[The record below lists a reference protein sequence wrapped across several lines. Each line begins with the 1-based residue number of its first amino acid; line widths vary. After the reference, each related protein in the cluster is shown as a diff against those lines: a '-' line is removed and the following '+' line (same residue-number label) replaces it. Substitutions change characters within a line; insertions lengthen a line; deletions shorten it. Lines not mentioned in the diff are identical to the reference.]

1 MIKTNM
7 ESTPLLERRDEDDKS
22 KLGNLLKANVV
33 FLVFHLAVNIR
44 NPLQTQYVY
53 KRYYDEEF
61 DNTTSTFNQTSQCYV
76 NESDPGYLLQERV
89 QEKTSD
95 FQTILTAIGSSLAV
109 ISCMFLGA
117 YSDYL
122 GRRFLFIVPLIGES
136 IRYVSITI
144 VIYWNLDIRY
154 MYIGEVF
161 DGITGGFNGVILAS
175 YAYTADNTPPKNS
188 RTIGI
193 AVIDFTTY
201 LAAAASSASTGY
213 FIKETGFLYPSV
225 TTSSI
230 MLLSLLFVIVLL
242 PETIN
247 RQRKSQYPSP
257 VKAVKSVFGFYFS
270 RDFGPK
276 RGLFWLI
283 LASYFLSNFCVA
295 GVSVVQYL
303 FQLNLPFCWGPEL
316 IGYFNMGMYLGMQ
329 LLGIPVIKLLHLC
342 TSDPVIGIITAF
354 IQAGAY
360 VLIGLAT
367 TDFMLFSYVVP
378 NSVASPFLPTMRA
391 IMSRMAPP
399 EMQGSL
405 FAGIALVNIIS
416 NAIGMTALDEI
427 YNATVE
433 MLRGFAFFTC
443 AGFQLLSAVVI
454 MVFLCVSRRVEDTDA
469 STVVAINEDD
479 RKPDPIVSQD
489 KPISEPTT

>member
-1 MIKTNM
+1 MIQTNM
-7 ESTPLLERRDEDDKS
+7 ESTPLLERKDEGDKS

-44 NPLQTQYVY
+44 NPLVTQYVY
-53 KRYYDEEF
+53 QRYYDEEF
-61 DNTTSTFNQTSQCYV
+61 DNSTNTLNQTSKCYV

-136 IRYVSITI
+136 IRYASVTI
-144 VIYWNLDIRY
+144 VIYWNLDLRY

-161 DGITGGFNGVILAS
+161 EGITGGYNGVILAS

-213 FIKETGFLYPSV
+213 FIKDTGFLYPSV
-225 TTSSI
+225 TTLSI
-230 MLLSLLFVIVLL
+230 MLLSVLFVIFLL

-247 RQRKSQYPSP
+247 TDRRSQYPSP
-257 VKAVKSVFGFYFS
+257 VKAVKNVFGFYFS
-270 RDFGPK
+270 KDFGPK

-283 LASYFLSNFCVA
+283 LASYFLSMFCGA
-295 GVSVVQYL
+295 GVSTVQYL

-316 IGYFNMGMYLGMQ
+316 IGYFNMAMCLGMQ

-360 VLIGLAT
+360 VLIGLAS
-367 TDFMLFSYVVP
+367 TDFMLFSFVVP
-378 NSVASPFLPTMRA
+378 NGVASPFPPTVRA

-405 FAGIALVNIIS
+405 FAGIGLVNIIS
-416 NAIGMTALDEI
+416 GTVGITAFNEI

-433 MLRGFAFFTC
+433 MLRGFAFFR
-443 AGFQLLSAVVI
+443 
-454 MVFLCVSRRVEDTDA
+454 LCGIRVLVRSD
-469 STVVAINEDD
+469 SIGVPVC
-479 RKPDPIVSQD
+479 
-489 KPISEPTT
+489 ISPRG